1 VNLAAAPMLP
11 GPGGARFAITFPRFV
26 RLLGIFWLQKGHTN
40 MSGRVIN
47 WGLEGKTFW
56 NWMELLFVPVVLAS
70 AAWFLDMSQT
80 GQQVARENS
89 RIKDANAIE
98 DERNKIGILNNYRRS
113 ITDLVS
119 SAKLLEHDRFSDI
132 ALTARALTISTLPQL
147 GGDQKGALL
156 RFLFEI
162 RLVAGPDRERAVLD
176 LMNADFR
183 GAQLHDA
190 SLNSALL
197 KDVNLEGADLS
208 KAFLHFTR
216 FYEARMVGANLREAD
231 LMEAGFSGAYL
242 QDADFTGADLEG
254 VDFQGAWLLG
264 VKGLSCSRLQQTR
277 NWESA
282 YRDDALACGQP
293 IPELPDERPAIII
306 EEITGS

>member
-1 VNLAAAPMLP
+1 
-11 GPGGARFAITFPRFV
+11 
-26 RLLGIFWLQKGHTN
+26 
-40 MSGRVIN
+40 MSGGVIN

-70 AAWFLDMSQT
+70 AAWYLDMSQT
-80 GQQVARENS
+80 RQQVDREDR
-89 RIKDANAIE
+89 RIEEANAIE
-98 DERNKIGILNNYRRS
+98 DERNKISILNNYRRS
-113 ITDLVS
+113 ITDLIS
-119 SAKLLEHDRFSDI
+119 NAELLEHDRFSDI
-132 ALTARALTISTLPQL
+132 ALAARALTISTLPQL
-147 GGDQKGALL
+147 GGAQKGALL

-176 LMNADFR
+176 LMNADFS

-190 SLNSALL
+190 ALNSALL

-208 KAFLHFTR
+208 KALLWSTR
-216 FYEARMVGANLREAD
+216 FYEAHLAGAILKDAE
-231 LMEAGFSGAYL
+231 LMEAEFSGAYL
-242 QDADFTGADLEG
+242 QDADFTGANLDD
-254 VDFQGAWLLG
+254 VDFQGARLLG
-264 VKGLSCSRLQQTR
+264 AKGLSCSRLQQTR

-293 IPELPDERPAIII
+293 IPELPVERPIII